1 MTDQSLAQLLAAL
14 RDGSFVDA
22 QKVADAIDARVNQG
36 YAAAYERINF
46 VGANGTVWNEKLEAR
61 IERLERIIRGEDT
74 PEDLVDPRPPTR
86 LGDEFPEPIAPNPPS
101 KAVRVDSLPV
111 GAECWVKARIQRP
124 PGDRNFV
131 ALGFDA
137 DWHHYNVFPAETVVI
152 PVEPSAKELGLV
164 RLCELHVDDE
174 FELGGKVRVV
184 TRVLNDG
191 TVVTVLKEFTPGS
204 ARILS
209 GQTLVSRVAKEP
221 TAIQLRVGHRYKRRD
236 GVEVPCLRMEAD
248 LFVCR
253 HPDGGKLHLSTG
265 ELCGVLR
272 EHDLIEDLGPVAKES
287 EGVRSRPAWA
297 SKETIELLR
306 SAEWGVKAWVRR
318 PTLQGPSD
326 PYYAMRAAVE
336 EKMGD
341 GLSCEAA
348 RRALLAE
355 IEEAP

>member
-1 MTDQSLAQLLAAL
+1 MTDQTLAQLLAAL

-61 IERLERIIRGEDT
+61 IERLERIIKGEDT

-152 PVEPSAKELGLV
+152 PADPSAKELGLV

-209 GQTLVSRVAKEP
+209 GQTLVRRVAKE
-221 TAIQLRVGHRYKRRD
+221 TAPAFSMWTAPKHDPSTTKPM
-236 GVEVPCLRMEAD
+236 VPIR
-248 LFVCR
+248 
-253 HPDGGKLHLSTG
+253 
-265 ELCGVLR
+265 EL
-272 EHDLIEDLGPVAKES
+272 
-287 EGVRSRPAWA
+287 
-297 SKETIELLR
+297 SKEEVAQVRIDAANQA
-306 SAEWGVKAWVRR
+306 AEQAEKYGIPKA
-318 PTLQGPSD
+318 
-326 PYYAMRAAVE
+326 
-336 EKMGD
+336 
-341 GLSCEAA
+341 GLSH
-348 RRALLAE
+348 RRW
-355 IEEAP
+355 